1 MGNLTGADWAI
12 FIVAAYVAVSCLVRL
27 MRDRR
32 DRLIAEFQQKMADEQ
47 QRKKIEARKTA
58 RKAAAQKKKAA

>member
-12 FIVAAYVAVSCLVRL
+12 FIVAVYVAVSCLVRL

-32 DRLIAEFQQKMADEQ
+32 DRLITEFRQKMTAEQ
-47 QRKKIEARKTA
+47 QRKKIET
-58 RKAAAQKKKAA
+58 RKAAKKAAALKKKAA